1 MKTEAVSA
9 FVYQLSTMAYFFI
22 FIYLFF
28 FTSSTLHTVFFFLY
42 SHHPLQ
48 IHDHTDG
55 FLQPVCLVSPG

>member
-22 FIYLFF
+22 FMYFFFNFFYSTYLFC
-28 FTSSTLHTVFFFLY
+28 TVTIL
-42 SHHPLQ
+42 SKK
-48 IHDHTDG
+48 HDHTDE

>member
-22 FIYLFF
+22 FIIYLFF
-28 FTSSTLHTVFFFLY
+28 LTSSTLHTVFLY

>member
-22 FIYLFF
+22 FMYFF
-28 FTSSTLHTVFFFLY
+28 LTSSTLHTFFCTVTIL
-42 SHHPLQ
+42 SKK
-48 IHDHTDG
+48 HDHTDE